1 MDDMNS
7 ETSVESWIK
16 KAEEQFHRER
26 YEEAAITA
34 RKAIT
39 LDGEETN
46 AWWFLSLSLFALG
59 KFNKAKDAIEEV
71 IELSPYFA
79 NGWAKY
85 GAILQIVFD
94 DKDDKDAKKAFEKA
108 IECDESHL
116 SALTS
121 LAAIME
127 RNDSDDTDE
136 IEKET
141 EILNYLYIEDGLTPY
156 QLNRLGG
163 LHYRNKNF
171 FEAIKI
177 WERNVSEPS
186 SASLYNLGLAFNH
199 PEVSQ
204 DADAIDI
211 WRLTLKRKPDY
222 EKAQGQ
228 INELLPRLIEL
239 SENSHSICDTVLKVE
254 QYYLNYINPFQLLNH
269 PIDTLSEIDALDF
282 KKIQKL
288 RKRLLQEVELED
300 GCIHWLSSIH
310 IDRSKAISICDELH
324 DKQKLEFHR
333 QVYNCKPLLRFL
345 TLGEHAHFCVDKSH
359 SPIEVIEFL
368 DDSENGFREW
378 LSKPFSSQFNQI
390 LSIAIEKKHLDIIE
404 VLLDGR
410 RWVTSTYTE
419 KCFVNSKKKL
429 FELTKELVAL
439 EAKSEVEKPVLGDVS
454 NALKWNGLL
463 DIMNLLPTFFWDSQD
478 KVARALRQISINSY
492 NHFGDADLS
501 MSVIKLTDLLSFKSE
516 QFNHRLKDDI
526 KAIEDILHEERKN
539 EVHLTF
545 GLKKE
550 KFNITKDGVYRGAK
564 FISIDS
570 IKSVRWGSLLT
581 REYSETKNDSLFV
594 YSSQS
599 GEQIKVSLTFKE
611 SDETQK
617 GFNSQIIDATLNYIF
632 PNILKYMVSSLK
644 EGGRIRIGH
653 ISLSKNGVSFE
664 KRGFI
669 FTKEHN
675 IPWQSF
681 IANAENGEIVVR
693 NNQDRSIHTSVV
705 LRDVDNAFAL
715 LFLAEQF
722 S

>member
-1 MDDMNS
+1 MS
-7 ETSVESWIK
+7 EANVLVEQWVD
-16 KAEEQFHRER
+16 KAEEQYHRKR
-26 YEEAAITA
+26 YEESLITSQ
-34 RKAIT
+34 KAISI
-39 LDGEETN
+39 DGSYTN
-46 AWWFLSLSLFALG
+46 GWWFCALNLFSLGRYEESKTAL
-59 KFNKAKDAIEEV
+59 EEV

-79 NGWAKY
+79 SAWARY
-85 GAILQIVFD
+85 GAILQIIYD
-94 DKDDKDAKKAFEKA
+94 DKDDEDAKKAFEKA
-108 IECDESHL
+108 LECDESHL

-127 RNDSDDTDE
+127 RNNSDDADE

-141 EILNYLYIEDGLTPY
+141 KILDHLYIEDGLTPY

-177 WERNVSEPS
+177 WEKNVNEPS

-239 SENSHSICDTVLKVE
+239 SENAHSICDTVLKEE

-269 PIDTLSEIDALDF
+269 PTEILSETDALDF
-282 KKIQKL
+282 KKTQKL

-300 GCIHWLSSIH
+300 GCIHWLSNIH
-310 IDRSKAISICDELH
+310 IDRSKAISLCDELH

-345 TLGEHAHFCVDKSH
+345 TLGEHAHFCVDKNH
-359 SPIEVIEFL
+359 SPIGIIEFL

-378 LSKPFSSQFNQI
+378 LSKPFSSQFNQV
-390 LSIAIEKKHLDIIE
+390 LSTAIEKKYLDIIE

-410 RWVTSTYTE
+410 RWVTSSYTE
-419 KCFVNSKKKL
+419 NCFSNSKKKL
-429 FELTKELVAL
+429 SDLTKELTAL
-439 EAKSEVEKPVLGDVS
+439 EVNSEIEKPVLEDVS
-454 NALKWNGLL
+454 KALKWNGLL
-463 DIMNLLPTFFWDSQD
+463 EIMNLLPTFFWESQD
-478 KVARALRQISINSY
+478 KVASAIRQISINSY

-501 MSVIKLTDLLSFKSE
+501 RSIIKLTGLLSFKSE
-516 QFNHRLKDDI
+516 QFNHRLKADI
-526 KAIEDILHEERKN
+526 KAIEDIIHEERKN
-539 EVHLTF
+539 EVHLTI
-545 GLKKE
+545 GSKKE
-550 KFNITKDGVYRGAK
+550 KFNITKDGVYRGDK
-564 FISIDS
+564 FISIDN
-570 IKSVRWGSLLT
+570 IESVRWGSLLT
-581 REYSETKNDSLFV
+581 REHSGIENDSLFV
-594 YSSQS
+594 FNSQS

-611 SDETQK
+611 SDEIQK

-632 PNILKYMVSSLK
+632 PNVLKYLVSSLK
-644 EGGRIRIGH
+644 EGSRIRIGH
-653 ISLSKNGVSFE
+653 ITLSKSGVSFE

-669 FTKEHN
+669 FNKEHS

-681 IANAENGEIVVR
+681 TANAENGEILVH
-693 NNQDRSIHTSVV
+693 NAHNRSINTSVV
-705 LRDVDNAFAL
+705 IRDVDNAFAL

>member
-1 MDDMNS
+1 MS
-7 ETSVESWIK
+7 EQNALVEQWVD
-16 KAEEQFHRER
+16 KAEEQYHRER
-26 YEEAAITA
+26 FEESLITA
-34 RKAIT
+34 QKAISI
-39 LDGEETN
+39 DANYTN
-46 AWWFLSLSLFALG
+46 AWWFCALNLFSLGRYEESKTAL
-59 KFNKAKDAIEEV
+59 EEV

-79 NGWAKY
+79 NGWARY

-94 DKDDKDAKKAFEKA
+94 DKDDEDAKSAFEKA

-127 RNDSDDTDE
+127 RNNSDDADE

-141 EILNYLYIEDGLTPY
+141 KILNHLYIEDGLTPY

-177 WERNVSEPS
+177 WERNVNEPS

-222 EKAQGQ
+222 EKARGQ
-228 INELLPRLIEL
+228 VNELLPRLIEL
-239 SENSHSICDTVLKVE
+239 SENAHSICDTVLKEE

-269 PIDTLSEIDALDF
+269 PIDTLSETDALDF
-282 KKIQKL
+282 KKTQKL

-300 GCIHWLSSIH
+300 GCIHWLSDIH
-310 IDRSKAISICDELH
+310 IDRSKAISLCDELH

-345 TLGEHAHFCVDKSH
+345 TLGEHAHFCVDKNH
-359 SPIEVIEFL
+359 SPIEIIEFL

-378 LSKPFSSQFNQI
+378 LSKPFSNQFNQV
-390 LSIAIEKKHLDIIE
+390 LSIAIEKKYLDIIE

-410 RWVTSTYTE
+410 RWITSSYTE
-419 KCFVNSKKKL
+419 NCFVNSKKKL
-429 FELTKELVAL
+429 SELTKELAAL
-439 EAKSEVEKPVLGDVS
+439 EVKSEVEKPVLNDVS
-454 NALKWNGLL
+454 NAMKWNGLL
-463 DIMNLLPTFFWDSQD
+463 DIMNLLPTYFWDSQD
-478 KVARALRQISINSY
+478 KVASSIRQISINSY
-492 NHFGDADLS
+492 NHFEDADLS
-501 MSVIKLTDLLSFKSE
+501 RSIIKLTGLLSFKSE
-516 QFNHRLKDDI
+516 QFSHRLKEDI
-526 KAIEDILHEERKN
+526 KAIEDIIHEERKN
-539 EVHLTF
+539 EVHLTI
-545 GLKKE
+545 GSKKE
-550 KFNITKDGVYRGAK
+550 KFNITKNGVYRGEK
-564 FISIDS
+564 FISIDNVE
-570 IKSVRWGSLLT
+570 SVRWGSLLT
-581 REYSETKNDSLFV
+581 REHSGIENDSLFV
-594 YSSQS
+594 FNSQS

-611 SDETQK
+611 SDEIQK

-632 PNILKYMVSSLK
+632 PNVLKYLVSSLK
-644 EGGRIRIGH
+644 EGSRIRIGH
-653 ISLSKNGVSFE
+653 IALSKRGVSFE

-669 FTKEHN
+669 FNKEHS

-681 IANAENGEIVVR
+681 TANAENGEILVQ
-693 NNQDRSIHTSVV
+693 NTHNRSINTSVV
-705 LRDVDNAFAL
+705 IRDVDNAFAL

-722 S
+722 A